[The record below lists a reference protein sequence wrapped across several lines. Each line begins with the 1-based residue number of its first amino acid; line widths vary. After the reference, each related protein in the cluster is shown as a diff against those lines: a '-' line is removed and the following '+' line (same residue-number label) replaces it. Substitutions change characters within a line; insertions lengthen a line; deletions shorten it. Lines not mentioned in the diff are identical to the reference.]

1 MHRARKRGLISGV
14 SLPHSILL
22 FPRSHRE
29 ITLNQT
35 RPHSRLD
42 TATKPAVARCCE
54 WYHDRVCILF
64 STTIPVDPLNPATDK
79 RHAERVITWPTRRGW
94 GPSEKWHR
102 PARNNPSNEISY
114 GFPLSFFFFL
124 NRPREPEIPSFERTL
139 HARARFCDRSI
150 SANTR
155 NALRH
160 WRKSFEIIRK

>member
-1 MHRARKRGLISGV
+1 MMHRARKRGLISGV

-124 NRPREPEIPSFERTL
+124 TAPESRKFRRSSVRYTRAPAFVTVQFRLIRVMHFAIGERV
-139 HARARFCDRSI
+139 S
-150 SANTR
+150 
-155 NALRH
+155 
-160 WRKSFEIIRK
+160 K